1 MRRSALICFLTLV
14 GASAASA
21 ASPGVDPAPVKLR
34 GFVCQ
39 SALDPGSRATS
50 VTAAM
55 RPQPGTQ
62 KLAMRFELL
71 KQNRR
76 HGRAISLTGS
86 KLKTWLTPLPKDPT
100 LGTLPTDKWIVKHP
114 VVDLAAPAFYRFKV
128 TFRWSG
134 AGGQV
139 IGRAVRFSPVCFQ
152 PELRPD

>member
-1 MRRSALICFLTLV
+1 MRRSVLICFLALG

-21 ASPGVDPAPVKLR
+21 SVDPAPVKLR

-39 SALDPGSRATS
+39 SAIDPGSRATS

-86 KLKTWLTPLPKDPT
+86 KLKTWLTPKDPT
-100 LGTLPTDKWIVKHP
+100 LGTLPADKWIVKHP
-114 VVDLAAPAFYRFKV
+114 VADLAAPALYHFKV
-128 TFRWSG
+128 
-134 AGGQV
+134 
-139 IGRAVRFSPVCFQ
+139 
-152 PELRPD
+152 